1 MIVYLNIFKSALLI
15 SALFLA
21 SNQTIA
27 QKDILELFPGSE
39 TLEYDEVTGLHR
51 LIGNVNLTYQGNV
64 MYCDSAH
71 YIEGLKSLKAYGK
84 VHVNKHDTLNLYCDS
99 LHYNG
104 RTKKSKLWG
113 NVRVIDNEYKITT
126 DTLEYDAN
134 KSQAFY
140 RHGGKVV
147 STLTQEELTSH
158 IGYFYPESKNFF
170 FSKDVDYKGKN
181 LSIKSDTLQYLYNQK
196 KTFFYG
202 ETYIQTKDANIYCE
216 SGWYNTN
223 TGEGSLIKNAYISR
237 KTYYIA
243 GDTLISYSEEG
254 VSIGLGNVYYR
265 DSTQDILF
273 NGDYAYTSDS
283 LNYSFLTGHA
293 IATKIMT
300 NDTLYIHA
308 DTLFVTSSDSIDV
321 MKAYHEAKLYS
332 TKLQCLADSIIYRS
346 ESDLI
351 ELYFNPIVWSNG
363 AELKGTFIDMHV
375 NDSIIHRVK
384 IYENSSILMEI
395 EPELYY
401 NQIAGKNIVASF
413 KDNNLYQALVNGN
426 AITIFYSEE
435 EIKTD
440 STLTKKHLGMNR
452 LCSSSLRIDIDSN
465 EIIGL
470 NYIQDPDGM
479 FYPME
484 EIRKEEKFIENF
496 EWKQA
501 LRPKSKEA
509 LIKD

>member
-1 MIVYLNIFKSALLI
+1 
-15 SALFLA
+15 LA

-27 QKDILELFPGSE
+27 QKDILELLPGSE
-39 TLEYDEVTGLHR
+39 TLEYDDATGVHR
-51 LIGNVNLTYQGNV
+51 LIGNVNFTYQGNV

-71 YIEGLKSLKAYGK
+71 YIERLKSLKAYGK
-84 VHVNKHDTLNLYCDS
+84 VHVNKQDTLNLYCDS

-104 RTKKSKLWG
+104 RTEKSKLWG
-113 NVRVIDNEYKITT
+113 NVRVINNEYKITT
-126 DTLEYDAN
+126 DTLEYDTG

-147 STLTQEELTSH
+147 STLTQEVLTSR

-170 FSKDVDYKGKN
+170 FSKNVDYKGKD
-181 LSIKSDTLQYLYNQK
+181 LFIQADTLQYLYSQK
-196 KTFFYG
+196 KTFFHG

-216 SGWYNTN
+216 SGWYNTD
-223 TGEGSLIKNAYISR
+223 TGEGSLIQNAYISR
-237 KTYYIA
+237 ETDYIA

-300 NDTLYIHA
+300 DDTLYIHA
-308 DTLFVTSSDSIDV
+308 DTLFVTSSDSINV

-332 TKLQCLADSIIYRS
+332 TKVQCLADSIIYSS
-346 ESDLI
+346 ESDVI
-351 ELYFNPIVWSNG
+351 ELYSNPIVWSND
-363 AELKGTFIDMHV
+363 AELKGAFINMHV
-375 NDSIIHRVK
+375 TDSIIHRVN
-384 IYENSSILMEI
+384 IYENSSILMEV

-401 NQIAGKNIVASF
+401 NQIAGKTIIASF
-413 KDNNLYQALVNGN
+413 KDNTLYQARVSGN
-426 AITIFYSEE
+426 AITLFYAEE
-435 EIKTD
+435 EVKTD
-440 STLTKKHLGMNR
+440 SMLTKKHLGMNR
-452 LCSSSLRIDIDSN
+452 LYSSSLRIDIDSN
-465 EIIGL
+465 EIIGI
-470 NYIQDPDGM
+470 NYIQDPDGV

-484 EIRKEEKFIENF
+484 EIREEEKFIENF

-501 LRPKSKEA
+501 LRPKSKKA
-509 LIKD
+509 LLED